1 MLSGDS
7 SSGTHNHAEKD
18 ESLGDFEGSPGGFW
32 KSSSCRLAGV
42 LHCYSSK
49 T

>member
-18 ESLGDFEGSPGGFW
+18 ESPDGFESPPGDF
-32 KSSSCRLAGV
+32 
-42 LHCYSSK
+42 
-49 T
+49 